1 MIGTGLSSALVVVF
15 ALSASAADR
24 PEMGRRVANE
34 KTPSASALPVNALPV
49 SVLLEKVAKSPLT
62 RGEAGLLRAV
72 ADLIEKEENV
82 AAAERRTVA
91 STLPVSALAVGA
103 EAVQP
108 VAAIP
113 AAYAVPAQQRKRLAF
128 RLRHAPAAHVAK
140 ALEQFLNDEE
150 KAEGKAQRVREP
162 IPSTGRAVFVSEP
175 VSNMLF
181 VSATPQ
187 IVDEMAQLIAE
198 LDAPPPAVII
208 DVCIAELLPRSR
220 GGQADGGAASSSEN
234 APSME
239 KDGAAWLAWAKKQ
252 GRLEVL
258 NRPQI
263 MTLDNQPAIIK
274 VGTTVPV
281 GMPEPGAGGP
291 ARTTPI
297 EKAEIGLTLSLTPRI
312 SPEGIVLLALNYERA
327 WVVKRDGTVGPVIGK
342 RTVQATVSA
351 KDGQT
356 IVVGG
361 PVERATGGDRQT
373 IIAVTPRI
381 RTKD

>member
-1 MIGTGLSSALVVVF
+1 M
-15 ALSASAADR
+15 
-24 PEMGRRVANE
+24 
-34 KTPSASALPVNALPV
+34 
-49 SVLLEKVAKSPLT
+49 LLEKVAKSPLT

-128 RLRHAPAAHVAK
+128 RLRNPPAAHVAK

-198 LDAPPPAVII
+198 LDRAA
-208 DVCIAELLPRSR
+208 AR
-220 GGQADGGAASSSEN
+220 GD
-234 APSME
+234 
-239 KDGAAWLAWAKKQ
+239 
-252 GRLEVL
+252 
-258 NRPQI
+258 
-263 MTLDNQPAIIK
+263 
-274 VGTTVPV
+274 
-281 GMPEPGAGGP
+281 
-291 ARTTPI
+291 
-297 EKAEIGLTLSLTPRI
+297 
-312 SPEGIVLLALNYERA
+312 Y
-327 WVVKRDGTVGPVIGK
+327 
-342 RTVQATVSA
+342 
-351 KDGQT
+351 
-356 IVVGG
+356 
-361 PVERATGGDRQT
+361 
-373 IIAVTPRI
+373 
-381 RTKD
+381 

>member
-1 MIGTGLSSALVVVF
+1 
-15 ALSASAADR
+15 
-24 PEMGRRVANE
+24 
-34 KTPSASALPVNALPV
+34 
-49 SVLLEKVAKSPLT
+49 
-62 RGEAGLLRAV
+62 
-72 ADLIEKEENV
+72 
-82 AAAERRTVA
+82 
-91 STLPVSALAVGA
+91 
-103 EAVQP
+103 
-108 VAAIP
+108 
-113 AAYAVPAQQRKRLAF
+113 
-128 RLRHAPAAHVAK
+128 
-140 ALEQFLNDEE
+140 
-150 KAEGKAQRVREP
+150 
-162 IPSTGRAVFVSEP
+162 
-175 VSNMLF
+175 
-181 VSATPQ
+181 
-187 IVDEMAQLIAE
+187 
-198 LDAPPPAVII
+198 
-208 DVCIAELLPRSR
+208 
-220 GGQADGGAASSSEN
+220 
-234 APSME
+234 ME

-361 PVERATGGDRQT
+361 PVEARHRRRPSNDHRRYAAHQNERLIRQLSPFSRPHAFSAASEQAAARFEIPEHRDWDTAASLAQTFALKPAVPRRRMGNAEVRPAKNQAELAT
-373 IIAVTPRI
+373 
-381 RTKD
+381 